1 MKTILS
7 IFLFIVLFSFKKI
20 NRLQQKEI
28 FPNKV
33 GDQWEYTFN
42 GYGAK
47 ENEKNRI
54 YVDVIKEINL
64 PEGRIAKVWATQFPN
79 GTDTNYVLSHDNE
92 ISVFRSYD
100 NECNNCKEMPFEKLK
115 YLIPLYVGKSWVLN
129 EDHGDTLE
137 VVTQS
142 SVTVPAG
149 TFKNAFVIINKT
161 DKRVFVG
168 NARRIDTIWV
178 VPYIGIV
185 KRSQQEFQMRPV
197 IGNGVWELEKYSLK
211 QF

>member
-1 MKTILS
+1 MMKTILA
-7 IFLFIVLFSFKKI
+7 ICLFIVLFSFKKI
-20 NRLQQKEI
+20 NELPQKEI

-33 GDQWEYTFN
+33 GDQWVYTFR
-42 GYGAK
+42 GYGVK

-64 PEGRIAKVWATQFPN
+64 ADGKIAKVWAAQFPN
-79 GTDTNYVLSHDNE
+79 GTDTSYVRSHTNE
-92 ISVFRSYD
+92 INIFRSYE
-100 NECNNCKEMPFEKLK
+100 NVCTNCKEMPIEKLK
-115 YLIPLYVGKSWVLN
+115 YQIPLYAGKLWVLN
-129 EDHGDTLE
+129 EDHGDTLQ
-137 VVTQS
+137 VIAQS
-142 SVTVPAG
+142 SITVPAG

-168 NARRIDTIWV
+168 NARRIDTTWI

-197 IGNGVWELEKYSLK
+197 IGNGVWELEKFILK
-211 QF
+211 